1 MINSD
6 PIKEKIIAHQ
16 QKVNIE
22 QKLISKKKPKSYL
35 MNITSLM
42 VGISI
47 VISVIKGLSI
57 LLN

>member
-22 QKLISKKKPKSYL
+22 QKLISQKKPKSYL

>member
-47 VISVIKGLSI
+47 VISVIKGLSV